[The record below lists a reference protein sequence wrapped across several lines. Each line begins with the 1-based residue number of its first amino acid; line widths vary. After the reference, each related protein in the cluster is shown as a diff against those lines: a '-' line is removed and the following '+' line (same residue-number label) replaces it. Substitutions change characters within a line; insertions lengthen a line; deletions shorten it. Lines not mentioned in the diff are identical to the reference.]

1 MDGLSVHDGGGLV
14 REAKALLTNNIA
26 SSKFCEIGEW
36 LSPTRLKV
44 YDASR
49 NTQSYL
55 VNLKEK
61 TCQCTLWQRNQ
72 IPCKHAA
79 RALTEARIQ
88 VQKVVHPSW
97 HLKELRGVFE
107 RGKSQLFLPDWKVI
121 HDMANTE
128 GKHSLGKLS
137 DEGIQRVYAQLRKV
151 GGDAGRWTSF
161 ESFSEWWRE
170 QEAKDP
176 KIDPPSKSA
185 DFESNFTDAKFKVRA
200 ARGQGKKKR
209 RKKSTHGATRG
220 PKKVKR
226 IPSAMDE

>member
-1 MDGLSVHDGGGLV
+1 M
-14 REAKALLTNNIA
+14 KAYSIHL
-26 SSKFCEIGEW
+26 
-36 LSPTRLKV
+36 PQ
-44 YDASR
+44 DPH
-49 NTQSYL
+49 QSL
-55 VNLKEK
+55 PQDPHQNLPQKK

-79 RALTEARIQ
+79 RALTDARIQ
-88 VQKVVHPSW
+88 AQKVVHPSW

-121 HDMANTE
+121 HDMATTE

-137 DEGIQRVYAQLRKV
+137 DKGIQRVYAQLREV

-209 RKKSTHGATRG
+209 RKKSTHGARRG
-220 PKKVKR
+220 PKKVTR
-226 IPSAMDE
+226 IPSAMDG